1 MSPLTRPILTALLVT
16 ALVGLAGCGD
26 SSDDPST
33 TATDSTTGSSATS
46 SPSADATPSKEATPP
61 TSARTDFCSQIP
73 MSAVK
78 TALDA
83 ASVYDE
89 TWKPG
94 TDAEVM
100 GGAHDPASE
109 WGCEWTAKDGT
120 SVTAWLFA
128 TPVTPQDATKL
139 VKQATDGCE
148 KQKVAP
154 HGDPTVTVQ
163 CINDDDTVTRTQA
176 LFGDA
181 WLSCSLQTPGIL
193 TRLDRAGDWCAA
205 VREAALV

>member
-1 MSPLTRPILTALLVT
+1 MSPLTRPLLTALLVT

-26 SSDDPST
+26 SSDDPAT
-33 TATDSTTGSSATS
+33 TATDAAG
-46 SPSADATPSKEATPP
+46 TPSGSASAIP

-78 TALDA
+78 TALDGT
-83 ASVYDE
+83 SVYDE
-89 TWKPG
+89 TWEPG

-100 GGAHDPASE
+100 GGAHDPGSE

-120 SVTAWLFA
+120 TVTAWLFA
-128 TPVTPQDATKL
+128 SPVSSQDAARL
-139 VKQATDGCE
+139 VKKARGGCE
-148 KQKVAP
+148 EQKVAR
-154 HGDPTVTVQ
+154 HGRPSVTVQ
-163 CINDDDTVTRTQA
+163 CINDDDTVTRSQA

-205 VREAALV
+205 VRQAALL